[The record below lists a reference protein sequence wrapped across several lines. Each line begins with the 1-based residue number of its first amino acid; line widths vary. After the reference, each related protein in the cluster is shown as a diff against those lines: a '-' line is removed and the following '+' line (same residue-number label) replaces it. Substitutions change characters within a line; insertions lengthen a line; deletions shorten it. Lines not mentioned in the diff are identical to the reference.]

1 LEHQSHQW
9 TATASA
15 ELATRYARPDW
26 RRGFA
31 QLATSLLPYLLM
43 WPLLVMSLSA
53 SYALT
58 LLLALFTAG
67 FLVRVF
73 IVQHD
78 CGHGS
83 FLPSRRA
90 NEVVGAVCG
99 VFTLT
104 PFRHWQRQHNIHHAH
119 AGKLERRGWHYVPT
133 LTVREY
139 RALSP
144 PRKLRYRLFRN
155 PLVLF
160 GIVAP
165 LYFLVLNRF
174 AYSTPRD
181 RFAER
186 RSVVLTN
193 VAIVAL
199 YGVLAAAIG
208 GASFAWVALPVFI
221 AAGATG
227 FWLFYVQHEFEDTYF
242 APAREWD
249 YFRAALE
256 GSSYYKLPRVLQ
268 WFTGNIGLHH
278 VHHLGPRIPNY
289 YLQRC
294 HDENPWLQCVT
305 TLDLPSSLRLA
316 SLKLWDE
323 EKRKLVPFAAVRSA
337 PEG

>member
-1 LEHQSHQW
+1 MQNQS
-9 TATASA
+9 AA
-15 ELATRYARPDW
+15 
-26 RRGFA
+26 A
-31 QLATSLLPYLLM
+31 QLAVRYAHPDWPHGLGQIASSFLPYFLL
-43 WPLLVMSLSA
+43 WPLLVASLSV
-53 SYALT
+53 SYGLT
-58 LLLALFTAG
+58 LLLALPTAG
-67 FLVRVF
+67 FLIRIF
-73 IVQHD
+73 IIQHD

-90 NEVVGAVCG
+90 NEVLGALCS

-104 PFRHWQRQHNIHHAH
+104 PFRHWRRQHNIHHAH
-119 AGKLERRGWHYVPT
+119 AGKLERRGLHYVPT

-139 RALSP
+139 RAL
-144 PRKLRYRLFRN
+144 PRWRQLRYRLFRN

-186 RSVVLTN
+186 RGVVLTN
-193 VAIVAL
+193 LAIFAV
-199 YGVLAAAIG
+199 YGTAAVVVGPANFLS
-208 GASFAWVALPVFI
+208 AALPVFGL
-221 AAGATG
+221 AGATG
-227 FWLFYVQHEFEDTYF
+227 FWLFYVQHEFDDTYF
-242 APAREWD
+242 APEREWD
-249 YFRAALE
+249 YFSAALE
-256 GSSYYKLPRVLQ
+256 GSSYYKLPKVLQ

-294 HDENPWLQCVT
+294 HDENAQLQRVAT
-305 TLDLPSSLRLA
+305 FGLLSSLRLS

-323 EKRKLVPFAAVRSA
+323 ERRKLVPFSA
-337 PEG
+337 LG